1 MTRLFLHI
9 TLENLLAIA
18 IFGGGYWLFGREDTL
33 SQVLAVIAFIIAFL
47 LLVHSIMTAA
57 RGKVRT
63 PQDFGAGHRV
73 PGTPTPAEWQAA
85 RQK

>member
-1 MTRLFLHI
+1 MTRLFLRI

-18 IFGGGYWLFGREDTL
+18 IFAGGVWLIGRGDTV
-33 SQVLAVIAFIIAFL
+33 SQVLAVIAMILAFL
-47 LLVHSIMTAA
+47 LLTHSIMSAA

-73 PGTPTPAEWQAA
+73 PGTPTPAEWKAA
-85 RQK
+85 NK